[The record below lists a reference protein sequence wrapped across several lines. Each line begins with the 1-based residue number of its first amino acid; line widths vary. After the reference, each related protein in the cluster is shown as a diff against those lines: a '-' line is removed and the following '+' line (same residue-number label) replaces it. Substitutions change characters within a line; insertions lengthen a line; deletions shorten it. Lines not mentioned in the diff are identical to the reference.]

1 MRRVPFTGARRKAGR
16 YDADENA
23 DLRVGPDETIADIL
37 EFYARARARR
47 PHGRPDEQS
56 GDR

>member
-23 DLRVGPDETIADIL
+23 DLRVAPAETTADIL
-37 EFYARARARR
+37 EFYARARALR
-47 PHGRPDEQS
+47 PHGRRHEQS

>member
-1 MRRVPFTGARRKAGR
+1 MRRLPFTGARRKAGR

-23 DLRVGPDETIADIL
+23 DLRAAPDETIADIL
-37 EFYARARARR
+37 EFYARARTRR
-47 PHGRPDEQS
+47 PHGRPDES